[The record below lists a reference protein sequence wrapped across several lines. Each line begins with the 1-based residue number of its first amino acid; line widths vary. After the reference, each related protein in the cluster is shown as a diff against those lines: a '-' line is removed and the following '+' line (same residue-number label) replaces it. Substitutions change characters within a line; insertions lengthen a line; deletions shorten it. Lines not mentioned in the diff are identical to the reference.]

1 MSEHSKE
8 AMAAADRI
16 ITKIDRKLWAKLKQI
31 NIDVLFEGVDMQK
44 PFAAIIDE
52 EFADKNAYIEY
63 VNMVLQDVGNV
74 RPHTFKQWQK
84 WKIYK
89 YGKT

>member
-52 EFADKNAYIEY
+52 EFAE
-63 VNMVLQDVGNV
+63 
-74 RPHTFKQWQK
+74 FEKQIRA
-84 WKIYK
+84 KIMK
-89 YGKT
+89 DLEKVFEGGE